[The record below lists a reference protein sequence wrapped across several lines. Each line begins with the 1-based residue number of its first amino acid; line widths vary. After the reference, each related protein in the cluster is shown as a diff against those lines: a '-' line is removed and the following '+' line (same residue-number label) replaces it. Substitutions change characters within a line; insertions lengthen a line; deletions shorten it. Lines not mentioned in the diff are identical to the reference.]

1 MTPHRPCEVSHGN
14 IIWRSKIVGTGK
26 TKRFLATGTSKKL
39 GEQRHVFF
47 PAELRW
53 TNAKYDFID
62 LVTDAYNHFIKNFYL
77 K

>member
-1 MTPHRPCEVSHGN
+1 MEISFGAVKAWEPVKQNAFWQLEHHG
-14 IIWRSKIVGTGK
+14 
-26 TKRFLATGTSKKL
+26 KKL

-47 PAELRW
+47 PAKLRW

>member
-1 MTPHRPCEVSHGN
+1 MEISTGAVESWEPVKQNAFWLPEHHG
-14 IIWRSKIVGTGK
+14 
-26 TKRFLATGTSKKL
+26 KKL

-62 LVTDAYNHFIKNFYL
+62 HVTDAYNHFIKNFHL